1 MNHKI
6 KIPENEYD
14 ISFARSSGSGG
25 QNVNKVNTKA
35 TLKWN
40 CQTSPSL
47 TIDIRVRFLKAF
59 KNKINEEGV
68 LTISCEEHR
77 TQHMNIKGVVEKLHQ
92 MLDQVFEAPKLRK
105 KTAPT
110 KASQKKR
117 VEKKRLQSLTKKLRS
132 KVF

>member
-1 MNHKI
+1 MLHKI
-6 KIPENEYD
+6 VIPKEEYS
-14 ISFARSSGSGG
+14 INFARSSGSGG

-40 CQTSPSL
+40 CKESPSL
-47 TIDIRVRFLKAF
+47 PFGVRARFLKAY
-59 KNKINEEGV
+59 KNKINDDGI
-68 LTISCEEHR
+68 LTLSCEEHR
-77 TQHMNIKGVVEKLHQ
+77 TQHMNIKGVEEKLHL
-92 MLDQVFEAPKLRK
+92 MIDDVFEPPKIRK

-117 VEKKRLQSLTKKLRS
+117 VEKKRIHSANKKMRA